1 MHHAPSPWQD
11 LQIISLAPS
20 YRGRLHT
27 TKGLT
32 VSSFCIS
39 HWSFWLSHPSISER
53 KYVRN
58 LVGFLVNQGS
68 SILFFCRHIF
78 EVLDFYK
85 LAVSEI
91 SAEDST
97 LIPILCQNG
106 YGIMMFSSDQSFYIF
121 INVTR

>member
-20 YRGRLHT
+20 YQGRLHT

-39 HWSFWLSHPSISER
+39 HWSFLLSHPSILER
-53 KYVRN
+53 EYVRN

-68 SILFFCRHIF
+68 SILFFCVYIS

-91 SAEDST
+91 SAEDSM
-97 LIPILCQNG
+97 LIPILG
-106 YGIMMFSSDQSFYIF
+106 
-121 INVTR
+121 